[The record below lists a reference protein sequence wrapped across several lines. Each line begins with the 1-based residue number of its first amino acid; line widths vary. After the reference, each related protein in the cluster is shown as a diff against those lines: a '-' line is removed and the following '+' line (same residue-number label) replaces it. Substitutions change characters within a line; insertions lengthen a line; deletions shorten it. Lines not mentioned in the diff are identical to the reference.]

1 MNLVCTRRRRAA
13 KGPAKPSARGA
24 GWGRRSPVVALGL
37 WESERAHAAE
47 REQEN
52 QTSFRC
58 KNMGICV
65 SLKQTSSVAQT
76 SRLSVRCNGTQQ

>member
-1 MNLVCTRRRRAA
+1 MNLVCARRRRAA

-52 QTSFRC
+52 QASFSPFDA
-58 KNMGICV
+58 KTWELLLEEQHN
-65 SLKQTSSVAQT
+65 
-76 SRLSVRCNGTQQ
+76 NF